1 MTGLVS
7 IVERLD
13 LKVIAKGV
21 ETREQREFPGEL
33 DCENA
38 GLYHPDDGKS
48 VLDAA
53 PGLQPNPGSAAA
65 AYVLVSVDSAAPLSA
80 FERGKL
86 EGTGCLETVKAFAV
100 FSMITLLCVDPAV
113 RLRQRVTIRFR
124 RAKTGFRAFPKVR
137 IGLK

>member
-1 MTGLVS
+1 MFLYGAETSLSRQHRLFEHKRSRSVSDLPDSRRVVIVTGLVS

-65 AYVLVSVDSAAPLSA
+65 GHTSS
-80 FERGKL
+80 
-86 EGTGCLETVKAFAV
+86 
-100 FSMITLLCVDPAV
+100 
-113 RLRQRVTIRFR
+113 
-124 RAKTGFRAFPKVR
+124 
-137 IGLK
+137 